1 MDMVYLSHARI
12 YAYMSI
18 HITIFLKTEAVIFL
32 RIKREVKLFYKI
44 LIKYRKKEK
53 LQPKL
58 PKANL
63 I

>member
-1 MDMVYLSHARI
+1 MDMVHLIHARI

-18 HITIFLKTEAVIFL
+18 RVMIFIKTEAVIFL
-32 RIKREVKLFYKI
+32 RIKREVKLFYKT

-53 LQPKL
+53 LLPKL
-58 PKANL
+58 QKANL